1 MDLRPATGLT
11 REPEPEVP
19 MRRLVH
25 ATSFLLLLGL
35 AAPATATPRPDRTL
49 VNARF
54 GERAEPTFSRDGHR
68 LTALTRLS
76 VRTTGDSPR
85 ARAAHFVKTHGELWS
100 LGANDSVEP
109 VDVKAL
115 PRLRREGSEATRAET
130 LPSQVVRLRQ
140 THSGLAVEGR
150 EVVVTLDGADRVIAV
165 RSDLG
170 PLIVPV
176 PARELSAEEALA
188 ATYKTFAISAHG
200 KAEKVIIANGSAGRI
215 AWRVPVS
222 VMPMSGFATVW
233 IDAEDGRV
241 LREQGVGHSHG
252 ELPRHHEETP

>member
-1 MDLRPATGLT
+1 
-11 REPEPEVP
+11 
-19 MRRLVH
+19 MRRLVRT
-25 ATSFLLLLGL
+25 TSFLLLLGL
-35 AAPATATPRPDRTL
+35 AAPAIATPRPDRTL
-49 VNARF
+49 VSNRL
-54 GERAEPTFSRDGHR
+54 GERAEPTFSRDGRR

-76 VRTTGDSPR
+76 VRTIGDSPR
-85 ARAAHFVKTHGELWS
+85 TRAAHFVKTHRELWS
-100 LGANDSVEP
+100 LDANDAVDSVEA

-115 PRLRREGSEATRAET
+115 SRLRREGQATSAEAQT

-140 THSGLAVEGR
+140 THRGLPVEGR

-170 PLIVPV
+170 PLEVPV
-176 PARELSAEEALA
+176 PSRELTADDAIKAS
-188 ATYKTFAISAHG
+188 YKTFAISAHG
-200 KAEKVIIANGSAGRI
+200 KPEKVIIANGSAGRV

-252 ELPRHHEETP
+252 ELPRHHEEDPR

>member
-1 MDLRPATGLT
+1 
-11 REPEPEVP
+11 
-19 MRRLVH
+19 MRRLVRT
-25 ATSFLLLLGL
+25 TSFLLLLGL

-49 VNARF
+49 VSARF
-54 GERAEPTFSRDGHR
+54 GEPAEPTFSRDGHR

-76 VRTTGDSPR
+76 VQTTGDSPR
-85 ARAAHFVKTHGELWS
+85 TRAAQFVKTHRELWS
-100 LGANDSVEP
+100 LDANDAVDSVEA

-115 PRLRREGSEATRAET
+115 PRLRREGQGMKATSAEAQN

-140 THSGLAVEGR
+140 THRGLPVEGR

-170 PLIVPV
+170 PLEVPV
-176 PARELSAEEALA
+176 PRREITAEDAIKASYE
-188 ATYKTFAISAHG
+188 TFAISAHG
-200 KAEKVIIANGSAGRI
+200 KPEKVIIANGSAGRV

-241 LREQGVGHSHG
+241 LREQGIGHFHG
-252 ELPRHHEETP
+252 ELPRHHEEDPR

>member
-1 MDLRPATGLT
+1 
-11 REPEPEVP
+11 

-25 ATSFLLLLGL
+25 ATSLLLLLGL

-49 VNARF
+49 VSARF
-54 GERAEPTFSRDGHR
+54 GERAEPTFSRDGRR

-76 VRTTGDSPR
+76 VQTTGDSPR
-85 ARAAHFVKTHGELWS
+85 ARAAQFIKTHRELWS
-100 LGANDSVEP
+100 LDANDAVEA

-115 PRLRREGSEATRAET
+115 PRLRREAEGASHDSKS

-140 THSGLAVEGR
+140 THRGLPVEGR

-170 PLIVPV
+170 PLEVVVPR
-176 PARELSAEEALA
+176 REITAEDAIA
-188 ATYKTFAISAHG
+188 ATYRTFAISAHG
-200 KAEKVIIANGSAGRI
+200 KPEKVIIANASAGRV

-222 VMPMSGFATVW
+222 VMPLSGFATVW

-252 ELPRHHEETP
+252 ELPRHTEEDPR

>member
-1 MDLRPATGLT
+1 
-11 REPEPEVP
+11 
-19 MRRLVH
+19 MRRLVQT
-25 ATSFLLLLGL
+25 TSLFLLLGL

-49 VNARF
+49 ISARF
-54 GERAEPTFSRDGHR
+54 GEGAEPTFSRDGHR

-76 VRTTGDSPR
+76 VGTSGDSPR
-85 ARAAHFVKTHGELWS
+85 ARAAHFVKTHRELWS
-100 LGANDSVEP
+100 LGMNDSVEP

-115 PRLRREGSEATRAET
+115 PRLRREGQEASRAQS

-140 THSGLAVEGR
+140 THRGLPVEGR
-150 EVVVTLDGADRVIAV
+150 DVVVTLDDADRVIAV

-170 PLIVPV
+170 PLVVPV
-176 PARELSAEEALA
+176 PSRELSAEEAIA
-188 ATYKTFAISAHG
+188 ATHRTFAISAHG
-200 KAEKVIIANGSAGRI
+200 KPEKVVIANGSAGRV

-252 ELPRHHEETP
+252 TLPRHEETP